1 MEIQGKEILKFQVK
15 RNITVLFKQ
24 FLIVLEDLADE
35 HDIALDKLIEK
46 LPPEYKDF
54 VDLADY
60 FGEEKSEL
68 LRKKVLTMG
77 NDTYRNIEEIIN
89 NFDIEIK
96 KKE

>member
-1 MEIQGKEILKFQVK
+1 MEIDSKDVLKFQVK

-24 FLIVLEDLADE
+24 FLIILEDLAEE
-35 HDIALDKLIEK
+35 HDIALDKLAEK

-60 FGEEKSEL
+60 FGEEKSEM
-68 LRKKVLTMG
+68 LRKKVLTIG

-89 NFDIEIK
+89 NFDVNIK
-96 KKE
+96 K